1 MSVQNRHSAESG
13 SALPTAPQSGGP
25 LSALTADLNR
35 HSLAHAIGLL
45 TPDAPTRIPSTDTDR
60 KDETPMPQLDMLAYF
75 RGIWSQL
82 HSQQQIRQSQVQIP
96 DNAGPLNSSRI
107 ISQALARLQTLS
119 PAYLREQLAYL
130 DTLAQL
136 ESLPTPAP
144 AKPPARPA
152 APGRKPAPT
161 RKAT

>member
-1 MSVQNRHSAESG
+1 MHANAQTRG
-13 SALPTAPQSGGP
+13 M

-45 TPDAPTRIPSTDTDR
+45 TPDAPVSIPSTDA
-60 KDETPMPQLDMLAYF
+60 KDAPAMGPQLDMLGYF
-75 RGIWSQL
+75 RDLWSQL
-82 HSQQQIRQSQVQIP
+82 HAQQQIRQSQVQIP

-136 ESLPTPAP
+136 ESLPTPTP

-152 APGRKPAPT
+152 ATGRKPAHA